1 VNFLQRVLAQE
12 TTGAAIEGLVTEGVI
27 GTSFVSGTSFG
38 SFNSYSPGFGNSQAT
53 GAANGFGNSTSKQV
67 GGVSS
72 AAGILAE
79 NVVEALFGNGFGDF
93 YASGGG
99 SGSFGP

>member
-27 GTSFVSGTSFG
+27 GTSFVPGTSFG